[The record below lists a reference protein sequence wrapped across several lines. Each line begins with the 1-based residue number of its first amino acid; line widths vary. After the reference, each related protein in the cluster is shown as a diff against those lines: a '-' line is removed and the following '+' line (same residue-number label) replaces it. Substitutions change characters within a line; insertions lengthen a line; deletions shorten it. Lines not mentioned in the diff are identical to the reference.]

1 MISTPKYNININV
14 STFKPK
20 LNVTKQAKMEFG
32 EVRTPTNLVNN
43 ILDLFPT
50 SIYSDINKRWLDV
63 GAGTGQFSIELFK
76 RLNYHLSGVIP
87 EQSKRHHHIL
97 TKMMY
102 MIEIQPTLVEE
113 LKQTFGSKA
122 NIWNQDFLTDS
133 LKKSDFDCIIGNP
146 PFNCKGMKKVP
157 TNTVSSKRQD
167 GKTIWPEFVRKS
179 MEYVKDSGYVAM
191 ITPSL
196 WMHQDKA
203 KIFNLLSNHKICN
216 IRSYSNTETNKL
228 FKGQA
233 QTPTSYFLVKKTN
246 PDGAAYLFDTC
257 KQEYIRFP
265 MRPEFPLP
273 VFGVSVI
280 NKLIPFVTGFG
291 YLKVTPSTSPTK
303 SAQFSLTKTPQHTYC
318 AVKTCVLNKLQPVL
332 QTVYFNQSMPFQNKP
347 KIILAHKMYGFPC
360 LDLEGKLAVSF
371 RDNFIITISDEAL
384 KNDKNKKRLERKLLT
399 KIKDFLST
407 KLALYIFEA
416 ARYRMKYLDKYAF
429 QFIPDITKLPNLPTL
444 INDTTL
450 AKYFAL
456 DEREQKAIQMLHKK
470 SYMQAILN

>member
-1 MISTPKYNININV
+1 MISQPDVKVQV
-14 STFKPK
+14 SKEAK
-20 LNVTKQAKMEFG
+20 LEFG
-32 EVRTPTNLVNN
+32 EVRTPTQLVNN
-43 ILDLFPT
+43 ILDLFPI
-50 SIYSDINKRWLDV
+50 SIYTDINKRWLDV

-76 RLNYHLSGVIP
+76 RLDQHLSGIIR
-87 EQSKRHHHIL
+87 EKSKRHHHIL

-102 MIEIQPTLVEE
+102 MIEIQPTLVKK
-113 LKQTFGSKA
+113 LKHIFGDKA

-133 LKKSDFDCIIGNP
+133 LKKTDFDCIIGNP

-157 TNTVSSKRQD
+157 TNKASSKRQD
-167 GKTIWPEFVRKS
+167 GKTIWPDFVKKS
-179 MEYVKDSGYVAM
+179 IEYVKDSGYLAM

-203 KIFNLLSNHKICN
+203 RIFNLLSNQKICY
-216 IRSYSNTETNKL
+216 IKTYSNTETNKL

-246 PDGAAYLFDTC
+246 PDGATYLFDKC

-265 MRPEFPLP
+265 MRREFPLP
-273 VFGVSVI
+273 VFGASVI
-280 NKLIPFVTGFG
+280 HKLIPFVTGFG
-291 YLKVTPSTSPTK
+291 YLKVTPSTSPKK

-318 AVKTCVLNKLQPVL
+318 VVKTCVLNKLQPVL
-332 QTVYFNQSMPFQNKP
+332 QTVYFNQAMPFQNKP
-347 KIILAHKMYGFPC
+347 KIILAHKMYGFPYI
-360 LDLEGKLAVSF
+360 DLEGKLGVSF
-371 RDNFIITISDEAL
+371 RDNFIITMCDEAF

-444 INDTTL
+444 INDSTL
-450 AKYFAL
+450 AAYFAL
-456 DEREQKAIQMLHKK
+456 DEREKTAIQNLHKK
-470 SYMQAILN
+470 PYMQAILN